1 LRIPRRRIT
10 IEIAAKGGNFNREGT
25 MRTRTSFS
33 LGFAACALFAAQV
46 MTANAAPLSLDSADV
61 AMKRRCVK
69 PVIECANLVCA
80 KRAGPK
86 CCLRWTCGRVPKAP
100 AKKH

>member
-1 LRIPRRRIT
+1 LRIPRHRIT
-10 IEIAAKGGNFNREGT
+10 IEIAAKGSNFSREGT
-25 MRTRTSFS
+25 MRTRSSFS
-33 LGFAACALFAAQV
+33 LGLAACAMFAAQM
-46 MTANAAPLSLDSADV
+46 MTAHAAPLSVDSADV

-86 CCLRWTCGRVPKAP
+86 CCLRWTCGGVTKTP
-100 AKKH
+100 AKI